1 NACITRADDQLSKP
15 ITLQTKNAECNKHRV
30 DAIVVRA
37 YFRLSQLGKE
47 LTCQH
52 FLSLD
57 FNLPMAIK
65 RTKCS

>member
-1 NACITRADDQLSKP
+1 MLTTNFTKP

-37 YFRLSQLGKE
+37 YFRLGQFGKE
-47 LTCQH
+47 LPCQD
-52 FLSLD
+52 FLSPD
-57 FNLPMAIK
+57 SNLPMPIK